1 VVAGY
6 LQRLSSWLVAAGGHH
21 EGVEIRELGETRGV
35 VATRP
40 ITRGSEVVRVPRSL
54 LITLPTALG
63 RLEAR
68 QVRVT
73 ELALSSEN
81 ARLAVWLLVE
91 RGDPRSGFQP
101 YFDTLPR
108 SLARFPINAAS
119 ADRALLDGSL
129 AGAMLDRLRADLE
142 ADHAKL
148 VAGVAMFRSLELDE
162 LVWAR
167 LCVGSRSFGLG
178 IDGRDATALVPF
190 VDMVNHERGP
200 NTRWDYDPK
209 GQAFLLIAQRAYQ
222 PGEEVC
228 CNYGGKP
235 NAYLLLHYGFCLDDN
250 DADEATLSSPEQ
262 VRVTRNTDAPVAQLM
277 LAKLRARYRDEAA
290 ARAALAD
297 AAHAGLARFLT
308 TLAEDQA
315 LLAAGNLSAD
325 ARNFI
330 VTRLGEKRVLHAWL
344 ELATGGPAELF
355 RWPA

>member
-1 VVAGY
+1 VVTGY
-6 LQRLSSWLVAAGGHH
+6 LQRLSSWLVEAGGHH
-21 EGVEIRELGETRGV
+21 EGVEIRELGEMRGV

-40 ITRGSEVVRVPRSL
+40 ITRGSEVARVPRSL
-54 LITLPTALG
+54 LITVQTALG
-63 RLEAR
+63 RLEER
-68 QVRVT
+68 QVRVA
-73 ELALSSEN
+73 ELELSSEH

-91 RGDPRSGFQP
+91 RGDPRSGFRP
-101 YFDTLPR
+101 YFDALPQR
-108 SLARFPINAAS
+108 LPRFPINAAS

-148 VAGVAMFRSLELDE
+148 VAGVPMFRSLGLDE

-167 LCVGSRSFGLG
+167 MCVSSRSFGLG
-178 IDGRDATALVPF
+178 IDGRDATVLVPF

-200 NTRWDYDPK
+200 NTRWDYDPEA
-209 GQAFLLIAQRAYQ
+209 QAFRLVAQRAYR
-222 PGEEVC
+222 PGEDVC
-228 CNYGGKP
+228 CNYGDKP
-235 NAYLLLHYGFCLDDN
+235 NAYLLLHYGFCIDDN
-250 DADEATLSSPEQ
+250 DADEAMLSSTEQ
-262 VRVTRNTDAPVAQLM
+262 VRVRRNTDESFAQLM

-290 ARAALAD
+290 VRAALAD
-297 AAHAGLARFLT
+297 AAHAGLARFST

-315 LLAAGNLSAD
+315 LLAAGKLSAD

-344 ELATGGPAELF
+344 ELATDGPAALF